1 MEYVVLM
8 HVAVHDKAYYPTDMY
23 PHADIACYNPTE
35 VVFNAADKY
44 GLKIFLGNDFF
55 FKWDDP
61 NIVTDPDARRRRL
74 RAIGELYA
82 QFGHHKSFYGWYW
95 PNEAYIGGHYNERF
109 MEYVNEC
116 SKEARRFTPHGKI
129 LIAPYGTRDAIPDD
143 KYVKQLESMDV
154 DIVAYQ
160 DEIGVQK
167 STVDETAKFYEGLR
181 KAHDK
186 VPHVKL
192 WADVEIFD
200 FEGQVYRSAL
210 IPADFDRI
218 IKQFANVTPYVD
230 NILVYQYQGM
240 MSNLDRRPTPDTR
253 TPVSSTPV
261 LQLAERKPSRDAESS
276 KLMTKRPCKSRAF
289 WSQGQN
295 FISEGL
301 KLSLRKQYEK
311 GGTLSLNRR
320 RESCEDL

>member
-1 MEYVVLM
+1 MIKPIMGTWFEFQHHNTAEGKYWNSTLDQFTSEDWDVKVREVAELGMEYVVLM

-240 MSNLDRRPTPDTR
+240 MS
-253 TPVSSTPV
+253 
-261 LQLAERKPSRDAESS
+261 KPGQKAYAGHENAG
-276 KLMTKRPCKSRAF
+276 KLYTDYYN
-289 WSQGQN
+289 W
-295 FISEGL
+295 L
-301 KLSLRKQYEK
+301 KENHPEMLRK
-311 GGTLSLNRR
+311 L
-320 RESCEDL
+320 